1 MTVKHRSA
9 LPQGCYSGSDQ
20 VYTFEWKIIE
30 NNIIQN
36 SKT

>member
-1 MTVKHRSA
+1 MIVKHSSA

-30 NNIIQN
+30 NKIIQA
-36 SKT
+36 SET